1 MTSREAYIA
10 LNMVDGI
17 GPIRV
22 RALLDRFL
30 QPQAILSATRAEL
43 MQVEGVGDE
52 VARSI
57 ASWRERVD
65 LDGELPR
72 IEKAGVRVLTREDAE
87 YPRNLREIYDP
98 PIVLYVKGAFSE
110 RDALSIAIV
119 GSRRTTLYGQEMGR
133 KLAYQLARVGVTVV
147 SGLARGIDTAAHK
160 GALQAKGRTVAV
172 IGCGIDIVYPAEN
185 QKLANEIVE
194 KGGAVVTEFPFG
206 VKPDRQNF
214 PMRNRI
220 VSGWSL
226 GTVVVEANLT
236 SGALITAGQAAE
248 QGRQVFAV
256 PGRADS
262 ILSRGTNKLIKDG
275 AKLTEDVEDILG
287 EFEYLLPKNVARP
300 VEATP
305 DSGGTKPALRLSE
318 LEQKVMAQLGREE
331 AAIDDIIRASGLTT
345 ASVSAT
351 LLALEMKRLVR
362 QLPGKLY
369 VRNSA
374 FGP

>member
-10 LNMVDGI
+10 LNMIDGI

-22 RALLDRFL
+22 RALLDRFHE
-30 QPQAILSATRAEL
+30 PQGILAASKSEL
-43 MQVEGVGDE
+43 MQVEGVGEE
-52 VARSI
+52 VARSV
-57 ASWRERVD
+57 ASWHER
-65 LDGELPR
+65 LDIDAELQR
-72 IEKAGVRVLTREDAE
+72 IEKAGVRVVTRDDVE
-87 YPRNLREIYDP
+87 YPKNLREIYDP
-98 PIVLYVKGAFSE
+98 PVVLYVKGTLSE
-110 RDALSIAIV
+110 RDALAMAIV
-119 GSRRTTLYGQEMGR
+119 GSRRTTLYGQEMAR
-133 KLAYQLARVGVTVV
+133 KLAFQLARVGVTVV
-147 SGLARGIDTAAHK
+147 SGLARGIDTAAHT

-185 QKLANEIVE
+185 KKLVDEIVE

-220 VSGWSL
+220 ISGWSL
-226 GTVVVEANLT
+226 GTVVVEANLK

-287 EFEYLLPKNVARP
+287 EFEYLLPKRST
-300 VEATP
+300 EQTE
-305 DSGGTKPALRLSE
+305 SSLGGGGTKPALKLSE
-318 LEQKVMAQLGREE
+318 TEEKVMAQLGQEE
-331 AAIDDIIRASGLTT
+331 TAIDDIIRASGLTT
-345 ASVSAT
+345 ACVSAT

-362 QLPGKLY
+362 QLPGKQY
-369 VRNSA
+369 VRNPA
-374 FGP
+374 FGQ